1 MPEALES
8 NSSLHHF
15 HESWHSPGG
24 RAIREVIFGANDGL
38 ITTVGFVS
46 GLSGSQLSMIDSRI
60 VLIACLAEVIAGA
73 ISMAIGAYLSTKSQ
87 REFFEK
93 EIAIEMR
100 EIEENPQ
107 RESQEVREI
116 YASRGFSPEEVEIV
130 VNRITADKEQ
140 TLQFMVK
147 EELGLVPET
156 FDSPIKN
163 GFLMGFSFVVGAFP
177 PLLPYGFLP
186 ALQALPFSLAFAVLA
201 LFGIGLGKTYFTKKN
216 WMKSGLEVVALG
228 VLAAGIGYLGGW
240 AVSRLLTG

>member
-1 MPEALES
+1 MKALETD
-8 NSSLHHF
+8 NLEQPF

-46 GLSGSQLSMIDSRI
+46 GLSGSQLSTLDSRI
-60 VLIACLAEVIAGA
+60 VLIAALAEVIAGA
-73 ISMAIGAYLSTKSQ
+73 ISMALGAYLSTKSQ

-93 EIAIEMR
+93 EIAIEER

-107 RESQEVREI
+107 RERQEVREI
-116 YASRGFSPEEVEIV
+116 YSARGFSPEEVEIL

-140 TLQFMVK
+140 TLRFMVK
-147 EELGLVPET
+147 EELGLVPEA

-163 GFLMGFSFVVGAFP
+163 GFLMGLSFVVGAFP

-186 ALQALPFSLAFAVLA
+186 ALRALPFSLAFAAMA
-201 LFGIGLGKTYFTKKN
+201 LFGFGVGKTYFTRKN
-216 WMKSGLEVVALG
+216 WMTSGLEVVALG

-240 AVSRLLTG
+240 VVSRLITG

>member
-1 MPEALES
+1 MLKTLEPDRPAQ
-8 NSSLHHF
+8 HF
-15 HESWHSPGG
+15 HESWHSPEG

-46 GLSGSQLSMIDSRI
+46 GLSGSQLLLVDSRI
-60 VLIACLAEVIAGA
+60 VLIAGLAEVIAGA
-73 ISMAIGAYLSTKSQ
+73 ISMALGAYLSTKSQ

-93 EIAIEMR
+93 EIGIEMR
-100 EIEENPQ
+100 EIEENPL
-107 RESQEVREI
+107 REKQEVREI
-116 YASRGFSPEEVEIV
+116 YASKGFSPEEVEIV

-147 EELGLVPET
+147 EELGLVPEA

-163 GFLMGFSFVVGAFP
+163 GFLMGFSFVVGALP

-186 ALQALPFSLAFAVLA
+186 AVRALPFSLAFSALA
-201 LFGIGLGKTYFTKKN
+201 LFGFGVGKTYFTQKN
-216 WMKSGLEVVALG
+216 WMKSGLEVVGLG

-240 AVSRLLTG
+240 VVSGLLTG